1 MTSLESA
8 DAAIACLK
16 TSLSTKLD
24 LGGLYARNPTAHKWK
39 APYRSLQLREVVYW
53 RMLDLL
59 DQSLSLH
66 KIDHALG
73 ARILLRSAL
82 ETLAILI
89 YLNQSMEMVLNGKI
103 VDFHA
108 FSTKT
113 EALMLGSKDGST
125 PFKAIS
131 ILTVLDG
138 CEKKYVGI
146 RSLYE
151 RLCESAHPNCEGMSM
166 GYAAIDQ
173 ENLVVEFKNRWT
185 EKYAAA
191 LPDHIMTCIEIF
203 THEYNKVW
211 EEAFEKLE
219 AWIKANDEMLEAT
232 KSAPAKG

>member
-1 MTSLESA
+1 MTPLESA

-16 TSLSTKLD
+16 TGLCPKLD

-39 APYRSLQLREVVYW
+39 APYRSFQLREVVYW

-66 KIDHALG
+66 KSDHALG

-89 YLNQSMEMVLNGKI
+89 YVNQSMEKVLDGKTDYH
-103 VDFHA
+103 V

-113 EALMLGSKDGST
+113 EALVLGSKDGST
-125 PFKAIS
+125 PFAAMS

-138 CEKKYVGI
+138 CEKKYAGI
-146 RSLYE
+146 KSLYE
-151 RLCESAHPNCEGMSM
+151 RLCESAHPNYEGMSM
-166 GYAAIDQ
+166 GYTAIDH
-173 ENLVVEFKNRWT
+173 ENHVVEFKNRWT
-185 EKYAAA
+185 EMCAAT

-203 THEYNKVW
+203 THEYDKVW
-211 EEAFEKLE
+211 REAFEKLE
-219 AWIKANDEMLEAT
+219 AWIEANDEMLETT
-232 KSAPAKG
+232 KPAPAKG